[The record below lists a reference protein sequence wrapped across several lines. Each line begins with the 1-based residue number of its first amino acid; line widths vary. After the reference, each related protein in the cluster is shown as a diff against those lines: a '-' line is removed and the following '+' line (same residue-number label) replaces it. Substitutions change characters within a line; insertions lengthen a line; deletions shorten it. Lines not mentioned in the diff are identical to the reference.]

1 MKTRKLLPFLL
12 AVALVGCVP
21 SLHPLFTDGETVFEE
36 KLLGVWKQGDNETW
50 EFKREGPNSNN
61 YELLYTNDGEKGPF
75 VAKLG
80 KINDMMFLDLY
91 PDEVEIQANDF
102 YKAHLLPAHT
112 FLKIEQIQPTLKM
125 RAMDPEKFGKMLTND
140 PNLLKHEIIEGT
152 HNDRVVITSSTQEL
166 QRFMKEHANDEGLFD
181 KPAELNR
188 FEPAEP
194 NAPDA
199 NNVPGDSNGL
209 PV

>member
-1 MKTRKLLPFLL
+1 MKTRKMLPFLL

-21 SLHPLFTDGETVFEE
+21 SLHPLFTDSEIVFEE
-36 KLLGVWKQGDNETW
+36 KLLGVWKQGDKETW
-50 EFKREGPNSNN
+50 EFKRAGPNSNN
-61 YELLYTNDGEKGPF
+61 YEMIYTNDGEKGPF
-75 VAKLG
+75 VAMLG

-102 YKAHLLPAHT
+102 YKVHLLPAHT

-125 RAMDPEKFGKMLTND
+125 RAIDPEKFNKMLTND
-140 PNLLKHEIIEGT
+140 PNLIRHEVIDD
-152 HNDRVVITSSTQEL
+152 DRVVITASTQEL
-166 QRFMKEHANDEGLFD
+166 QQFMKEHANDEGLCLFG
-181 KPAELNR
+181 KPTELKR
-188 FEPAEP
+188 LESVEP